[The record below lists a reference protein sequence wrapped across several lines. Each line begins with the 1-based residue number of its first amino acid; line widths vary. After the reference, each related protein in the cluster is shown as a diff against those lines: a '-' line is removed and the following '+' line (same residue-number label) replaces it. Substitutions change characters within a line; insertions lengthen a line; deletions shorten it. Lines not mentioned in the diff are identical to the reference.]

1 MPEFIAISVEDDVR
15 IGQALLRVASPQVI
29 GRANKRIAEYIKKR
43 AETYP
48 SQKKVTR
55 EQAYGE
61 TFVSDKQRR
70 FFFSA
75 LARGEIVVPY
85 RRTDTFKRG
94 WQVVPFG
101 VQDFIVINDVP
112 YGGFLMGISTRANM
126 AKLGGWKTLE
136 GIVDKVA
143 SDQAILIMLEEIE
156 REIGAIG

>member
-1 MPEFIAISVEDDVR
+1 MADFVAISIEGDLT
-15 IGQALLRVASPQVI
+15 IAPALLRVASPEVI

-48 SQKKVTR
+48 KQKSITR
-55 EQAYGE
+55 KQAYGKSFE
-61 TFVSDKQRR
+61 SDKQRR

-85 RRTDTFKRG
+85 QRTDTFKLG

-112 YGGFLMGISTRANM
+112 YGGFLMGIATRANM
-126 AKLGGWKTLE
+126 MKLIGWKTLE
-136 GIVDKVA
+136 GIADKVA

-156 REIGAIG
+156 KEINAI